1 MILELSIEELAPD
14 EKLRIAIEI
23 SDTVVRVSADGI
35 RAENPDITEKE
46 LLQELRLRIRGED

>member
-1 MILELSIEELAPD
+1 MSIEELAPD